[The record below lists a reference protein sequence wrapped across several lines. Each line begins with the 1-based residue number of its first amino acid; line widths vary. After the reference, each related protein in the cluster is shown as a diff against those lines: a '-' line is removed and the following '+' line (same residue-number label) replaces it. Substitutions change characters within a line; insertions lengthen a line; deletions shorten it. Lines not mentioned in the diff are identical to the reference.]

1 MSNSWPPHGPQ
12 PTRLLCPWDS
22 PSKNTEVS
30 CHALFQGILP
40 TQGWNPYLL
49 CLLYCQM
56 DSLLLAPRE
65 KSQSNYTPIKKK
77 HVMMAPFT
85 LLLML
90 LSLSWLEP
98 LMESCWF
105 ISFTNHVS
113 LCFIAVPQDTVK
125 GLDWVDGRI
134 DGGIDR
140 SKSSSFSE
148 DFQLISFN

>member
-1 MSNSWPPHGPQ
+1 MSNSWRPHGPQ

-56 DSLLLAPRE
+56 DSLLLAPRG

-77 HVMMAPFT
+77 KKVGMMAPFT

-105 ISFTNHVS
+105 SFPLS
-113 LCFIAVPQDTVK
+113 GKQ
-125 GLDWVDGRI
+125 
-134 DGGIDR
+134 
-140 SKSSSFSE
+140 
-148 DFQLISFN
+148 DFQQSLLFTYCRLGGHVTLSGDSIRQEVPIKR